1 MENRDCQVFNEKEI
15 FEKKK
20 GENKMKNKAS
30 MLLDK
35 KLEDTLSRIID
46 LTFYGVVSEVVI
58 TDNEYSAI
66 EIEELLKHGYIA
78 AKDTSTLSNSSWV
91 ISLTYNG
98 KNYFEHK
105 KKYIRESRRTNTI
118 EWIRYI
124 VTTAISIAALVVA
137 IIALSK

>member
-1 MENRDCQVFNEKEI
+1 
-15 FEKKK
+15 
-20 GENKMKNKAS
+20 MKNKSS

-58 TDNEYSAI
+58 TDSEYSAI
-66 EIEELLKHGYIA
+66 EIEELLKHGYIT
-78 AKDTSTLSNSSWV
+78 AKDTSTLSNSSWM

-105 KKYIRESRRTNTI
+105 KNYLRENRRRNTI

>member
-1 MENRDCQVFNEKEI
+1 
-15 FEKKK
+15 
-20 GENKMKNKAS
+20 MKNKS
-30 MLLDK
+30 NMLLDK

-66 EIEELLKHGYIA
+66 EIEELLKHGYIT
-78 AKDTSTLSNSSWV
+78 AKDTSTLSDSSWI

-105 KKYIRESRRTNTI
+105 KKYILENRRTNTI